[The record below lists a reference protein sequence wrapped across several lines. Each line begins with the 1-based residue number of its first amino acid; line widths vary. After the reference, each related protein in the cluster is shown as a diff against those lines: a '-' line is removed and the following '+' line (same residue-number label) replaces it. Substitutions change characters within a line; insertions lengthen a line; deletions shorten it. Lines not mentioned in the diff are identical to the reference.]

1 MRPLMEDVN
10 TRQGIFL
17 SLFLDLNKFIK
28 NSTPGGV
35 AHIWQSE
42 RVQVDEIKFE
52 RTKIPWQTHIIS
64 DFFTA
69 VVAVAP

>member
-10 TRQGIFL
+10 TRRGISFL
-17 SLFLDLNKFIK
+17 NLNWKFLK

-35 AHIWQSE
+35 LWQIE
-42 RVQVDEIKFE
+42 RVQVDAIKFE
-52 RTKIPWQTHIIS
+52 KTQIPGQIHFFS

-69 VVAVAP
+69 VVVVAP

>member
-1 MRPLMEDVN
+1 MEDVN
-10 TRQGIFL
+10 TQQ
-17 SLFLDLNKFIK
+17 NKFFK

-35 AHIWQSE
+35 VHIWKSE

-52 RTKIPWQTHIIS
+52 RAQIPGQTHIIS

-69 VVAVAP
+69 VVVIAP

>member
-1 MRPLMEDVN
+1 MGTLGIDLMEDVKMEDVN
-10 TRQGIFL
+10 TQP
-17 SLFLDLNKFIK
+17 NKFFK

-35 AHIWQSE
+35 VHIWQSE

-52 RTKIPWQTHIIS
+52 RTQIPGQTHIIS